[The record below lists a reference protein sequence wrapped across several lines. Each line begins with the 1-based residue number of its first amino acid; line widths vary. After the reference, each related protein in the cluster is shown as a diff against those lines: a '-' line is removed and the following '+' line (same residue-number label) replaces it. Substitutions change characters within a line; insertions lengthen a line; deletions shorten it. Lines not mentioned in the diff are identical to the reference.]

1 MKRTPFKPGGGLS
14 RSGGLKGDGASNLR
28 SSSPKSGSL
37 SSLRSS
43 SPKGGTAAKKPAPS
57 PFEQQREAAKR
68 AALNALKRARR
79 AADKAG
85 VSLSEWEGEFIDSV
99 SERVKTHGRAF
110 ADPEKG
116 APGQALSAM
125 QGRKLKE
132 ITAKA
137 NGEAPK
143 RRCGRGKT
151 PHLNQPQDDADI
163 LGDE

>member
-14 RSGGLKGDGASNLR
+14 RSGGLKGDGAS
-28 SSSPKSGSL
+28 KSR

-43 SPKGGTAAKKPAPS
+43 SPKGGIAKKEKLLS
-57 PFEQQREAAKR
+57 PWDQQREAAKR

-137 NGEAPK
+137 NGEEPK
-143 RRCGRGKT
+143 RRWGRK
-151 PHLNQPQDDADI
+151 PS
-163 LGDE
+163 E

>member
-14 RSGGLKGDGASNLR
+14 RSGGPKGDGF
-28 SSSPKSGSL
+28 
-37 SSLRSS
+37 
-43 SPKGGTAAKKPAPS
+43 AKKPIPS

-79 AADKAG
+79 SAEKAG
-85 VSLSEWEGEFIDSV
+85 VSLSEWEGEFLDSV
-99 SERVKTHGRAF
+99 GERVKTHGRAF

-132 ITAKA
+132 ITAEA
-137 NGEAPK
+137 NGEEPK
-143 RRCGRGKT
+143 RRWGRKT
-151 PHLNQPQDDADI
+151 Q
-163 LGDE
+163 E